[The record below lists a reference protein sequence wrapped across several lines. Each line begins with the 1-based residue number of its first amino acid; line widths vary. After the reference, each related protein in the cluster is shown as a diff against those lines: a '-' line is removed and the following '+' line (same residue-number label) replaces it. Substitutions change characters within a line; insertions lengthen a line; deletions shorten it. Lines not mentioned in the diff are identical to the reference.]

1 MSLRQRGQRP
11 SEATNEGGYYAGGSQ
26 GSSPYNIGQQQTPNQ
41 YSPPPPNSG
50 YQQQATPSSGYP
62 STPSGGGG
70 GYYGSNNPA
79 TPSTGYA
86 ASYTNNNIATPQQQT
101 QGAPSYLS
109 QTAPPAYHHSNGSY
123 SNTNQGSVGINLHA
137 AGYQRNDSSGSYG
150 GYNSGSSTNMG
161 ASNNSFSPYQK
172 PSTSSGFTFKHI
184 LLSLFTIT
192 VIVLT
197 GTTFYYRNVM
207 ITKQS
212 ELNLARVKL
221 DKANAAEKRANNKG
235 RGGGYNSYG
244 VTSNKKKKKNKSND
258 IAAQREKLHQQI
270 AQVKS
275 ELKSKQSDQHS
286 DLSSQYTNT
295 AQELESLQSTKQDLL
310 KQIDHTQ
317 YLIEDAKEDA
327 AKYKAMVDGVPEME
341 AYMKKREGALFN
353 RVEVLESKIGGN
365 SRREAEEW

>member
-1 MSLRQRGQRP
+1 MVQF
-11 SEATNEGGYYAGGSQ
+11 
-26 GSSPYNIGQQQTPNQ
+26 SSSDPE
-41 YSPPPPNSG
+41 S
-50 YQQQATPSSGYP
+50 
-62 STPSGGGG
+62 
-70 GYYGSNNPA
+70 
-79 TPSTGYA
+79 
-86 ASYTNNNIATPQQQT
+86 
-101 QGAPSYLS
+101 
-109 QTAPPAYHHSNGSY
+109 PAYNHQNSNGSY
-123 SNTNQGSVGINLHA
+123 GNNQGSVGINLHA
-137 AGYQRNDSSGSYG
+137 AGYQRNDSSSSYG
-150 GYNSGSSTNMG
+150 GYNSGISTNMG
-161 ASNNSFSPYQK
+161 ASNSFSYQK
-172 PSTSSGFTFKHI
+172 PSNSGFTFKHI

-212 ELNLARVKL
+212 ELNLARTKL
-221 DKANAAEKRANNKG
+221 EKANAAEKRANNKG
-235 RGGGYNSYG
+235 RGGGYNTYG
-244 VTSNKKKKKNKSND
+244 NSNNNKKKKKNKTHD

-275 ELKSKQSDQHS
+275 ELKAKQSDQHS
-286 DLSSQYTNT
+286 DLSSKYTNT

-365 SRREAEEW
+365 SRREAEEWYVLYCLSCIVVCIWGAFRLIIVDPSSSSSISGSDQDLIMLKLN